1 MYLPGY
7 ICYWRQLKGNRM
19 QWLLNFLLHVLGDA
33 GATRVQ
39 VKLVRSIPEMCT
51 YILYIR
57 ISIGIMISHAV
68 LAT

>member
-1 MYLPGY
+1 
-7 ICYWRQLKGNRM
+7 M
-19 QWLLNFLLHVLGDA
+19 QWLLNFLLHVPEDA

-51 YILYIR
+51 YILYIHTYC
-57 ISIGIMISHAV
+57 IGIVISHAV